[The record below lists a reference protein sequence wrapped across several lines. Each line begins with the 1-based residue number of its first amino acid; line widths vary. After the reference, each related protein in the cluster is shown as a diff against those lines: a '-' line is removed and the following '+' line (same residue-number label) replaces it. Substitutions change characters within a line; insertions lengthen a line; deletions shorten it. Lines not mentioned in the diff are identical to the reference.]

1 MCRAPVDYEV
11 DSLAAA
17 PPPLDLVQ
25 ADNFKPSA
33 ELRCLQQQM
42 AALFLRQKQRGGII
56 QQDSS
61 VLLLT
66 VSKCW
71 VNSLL
76 YKCWHLFV
84 TNNWAK

>member
-1 MCRAPVDYEV
+1 MCRAPVTYDV

-25 ADNFKPSA
+25 ADNFTPSA

-42 AALFLRQKQRGGII
+42 AALFLYQKQRGGII

-66 VSKCW
+66 VSIFYCVCHDMMLNSHTRKNY
-71 VNSLL
+71 VNS
-76 YKCWHLFV
+76 
-84 TNNWAK
+84 